1 MFIFILSGSAT
12 LKTGND
18 HEIKQLS
25 IGTSVTLPSTLN
37 FKFEATADD
46 TQFLLV
52 EVGSSN

>member
-12 LKTGND
+12 IETGSD
-18 HEIKQLS
+18 HETKQLEV
-25 IGTSVTLPSTLN
+25 GASVTLPSMLN

-52 EVGSSN
+52 EVGSSH